1 MRQDMGRM
9 LSPKSM
15 SALLPKHKNNHTNM
29 RQFALTLAAMAISIA
44 TSAQDAV
51 SVKTSY
57 GILEGLDISGIKT
70 FKGVPF
76 AAPPTG
82 DNRWREPQ
90 PLQPWQGIR
99 ECHDYAPDPMQE
111 PIFGDMNFGADSI
124 SEDCLYLNIWTP
136 AITMNEKLPVLI
148 YFNGGGLMAGSGSEP
163 RYAGMAMARRGMI
176 CVTANYREGIF
187 GFFAHPELSKE
198 TAYKGSG
205 NYGFLDQQAAIRWVH
220 ENISLFGGDPERITI
235 AGESAGSMSV
245 SALMASPLSRG
256 LFAQAIGSSGSVIAD
271 KRVKSLAE
279 AEKAGVDMMRRMGYK
294 NVKEMRKVPAE
305 VLMKQ
310 ANVRNVP
317 VYNIDNHFLT
327 EQPFATYAAGRQ
339 MRVPLLVGGNSL
351 EMSPAAYFGYITMSG
366 REITMEDIAKTAS
379 GMFGDNTDEMLSLY
393 GITAPDDIYKQPGID
408 LCGDLFLA
416 YSTWRWGNIHN
427 ATSGQPVYR
436 YLYSRERP
444 KMMIEGKVAGL
455 AGGVKDKTEAE
466 EVVENKIPEIHGA
479 VHSADIEYAMGNLP
493 TNRVYDWQP
502 EDYMVSDIFMGYY
515 ANFVKTGN
523 PNGIGL
529 PQWLP
534 LDNSDSPGF
543 MVIDVKTRMEK
554 DAGAERR
561 YRRMN
566 EIFTPCR

>member
-1 MRQDMGRM
+1 
-9 LSPKSM
+9 
-15 SALLPKHKNNHTNM
+15 M

-51 SVKTSY
+51 SVNTSY

-198 TAYKGSG
+198 TPYKGSG

-279 AEKAGVDMMRRMGYK
+279 AEKAGVYMMRRMGYK

-351 EMSPAAYFGYITMSG
+351 EMSPAAYFGDITMSG

-416 YSTWRWGNIHN
+416 YSTWRWGNVHN

-534 LDNSDSPGF
+534 LDSSDSPGF

>member
-1 MRQDMGRM
+1 
-9 LSPKSM
+9 
-15 SALLPKHKNNHTNM
+15 M

-294 NVKEMRKVPAE
+294 SVKEMRKVPAK

-327 EQPFATYAAGRQ
+327 EQPLVTYAAGRQ

-379 GMFGDNTDEMLSLY
+379 GMFGDNTYEMLSLY
-393 GITAPDDIYKQPGID
+393 GITDPDDIYKQPGID

-466 EVVENKIPEIHGA
+466 EFVENKIPEIHGA

>member
-1 MRQDMGRM
+1 
-9 LSPKSM
+9 
-15 SALLPKHKNNHTNM
+15 M

-294 NVKEMRKVPAE
+294 NVKEMRRVPAE

-327 EQPFATYAAGRQ
+327 EQPLVTYAAGRQ

>member
-1 MRQDMGRM
+1 MR
-9 LSPKSM
+9 K
-15 SALLPKHKNNHTNM
+15 
-29 RQFALTLAAMAISIA
+29 FALTLAAMAISIA

-351 EMSPAAYFGYITMSG
+351 EMSPAAYFGDITMSG

-444 KMMIEGKVAGL
+444 KIMIEGKVAGL

-554 DAGAERR
+554 DAEAERR

>member
-1 MRQDMGRM
+1 
-9 LSPKSM
+9 
-15 SALLPKHKNNHTNM
+15 M

-163 RYAGMAMARRGMI
+163 RYAGMSMARRGMI

-279 AEKAGVDMMRRMGYK
+279 AEKAGMEMMRRMGYK

-534 LDNSDSPGF
+534 LDSSDSPGF

>member
-1 MRQDMGRM
+1 
-9 LSPKSM
+9 
-15 SALLPKHKNNHTNM
+15 M

-198 TAYKGSG
+198 TPYKGSG

-279 AEKAGVDMMRRMGYK
+279 AEKAGVEMMRRMGYK

-310 ANVRNVP
+310 ANVRNAP

-327 EQPFATYAAGRQ
+327 EQPLATYAAGRQ

-455 AGGVKDKTEAE
+455 AGGLKDKTEAE

>member
-1 MRQDMGRM
+1 
-9 LSPKSM
+9 
-15 SALLPKHKNNHTNM
+15 M

-51 SVKTSY
+51 SVNTSY

>member
-1 MRQDMGRM
+1 
-9 LSPKSM
+9 
-15 SALLPKHKNNHTNM
+15 M

-198 TAYKGSG
+198 TPYKGSG

-245 SALMASPLSRG
+245 SALIASPLSRG

-327 EQPFATYAAGRQ
+327 EQPLATYAAGRQ

>member
-1 MRQDMGRM
+1 MR
-9 LSPKSM
+9 K
-15 SALLPKHKNNHTNM
+15 
-29 RQFALTLAAMAISIA
+29 FALTLAAMAISIA

-294 NVKEMRKVPAE
+294 NVKEMRRVPAE

-327 EQPFATYAAGRQ
+327 EQPLATYAAGRQ

-379 GMFGDNTDEMLSLY
+379 GMFGDNTEEMLSLY

-529 PQWLP
+529 PQWLS

>member
-1 MRQDMGRM
+1 MR
-9 LSPKSM
+9 K
-15 SALLPKHKNNHTNM
+15 
-29 RQFALTLAAMAISIA
+29 FALTLAAMAISIA

-279 AEKAGVDMMRRMGYK
+279 AEKAGVEMMRRMGYK

-366 REITMEDIAKTAS
+366 REITMEDIARTAS

>member
-1 MRQDMGRM
+1 MRQI
-9 LSPKSM
+9 
-15 SALLPKHKNNHTNM
+15 
-29 RQFALTLAAMAISIA
+29 ALTLAAMAISIA

-220 ENISLFGGDPERITI
+220 ENISLFGGDPGRITI

-279 AEKAGVDMMRRMGYK
+279 AEKAGVEMMRRMGYK

-366 REITMEDIAKTAS
+366 REITMEDIARTAS

>member
-1 MRQDMGRM
+1 
-9 LSPKSM
+9 
-15 SALLPKHKNNHTNM
+15 M

-44 TSAQDAV
+44 TSAQDAL

-198 TAYKGSG
+198 TPYKGSG

-366 REITMEDIAKTAS
+366 REITMEDIARTAS

-427 ATSGQPVYR
+427 ATSGQSVYR

-534 LDNSDSPGF
+534 LDSSDSPGF

>member
-1 MRQDMGRM
+1 
-9 LSPKSM
+9 
-15 SALLPKHKNNHTNM
+15 M

-327 EQPFATYAAGRQ
+327 EQPLATYAAGRQ

-379 GMFGDNTDEMLSLY
+379 GMFGDNTYEMLSLY

-416 YSTWRWGNIHN
+416 YSTWRWGNVHN
-427 ATSGQPVYR
+427 ATSGQSVYR

-444 KMMIEGKVAGL
+444 KMMVEGKVAGL

>member
-1 MRQDMGRM
+1 
-9 LSPKSM
+9 
-15 SALLPKHKNNHTNM
+15 M

-279 AEKAGVDMMRRMGYK
+279 AEKAGMEMMRRMGYK
-294 NVKEMRKVPAE
+294 SVKEMRKVPAD

-317 VYNIDNHFLT
+317 IYNIDNHFLT

-379 GMFGDNTDEMLSLY
+379 GMFGDNTYEMLSLY
-393 GITAPDDIYKQPGID
+393 GITVPDDIYKQPGID

-427 ATSGQPVYR
+427 ATSGQSVYR

-515 ANFVKTGN
+515 VNFVKTGN

>member
-1 MRQDMGRM
+1 MR
-9 LSPKSM
+9 KI
-15 SALLPKHKNNHTNM
+15 
-29 RQFALTLAAMAISIA
+29 ALTLAAMAISIA

-294 NVKEMRKVPAE
+294 SVKEMRKVPAK

-327 EQPFATYAAGRQ
+327 EQPLATYAAGRQ

-379 GMFGDNTDEMLSLY
+379 GMFGDNTYEMLSLY

>member
-1 MRQDMGRM
+1 MR
-9 LSPKSM
+9 K
-15 SALLPKHKNNHTNM
+15 
-29 RQFALTLAAMAISIA
+29 FALTLAAMAISIA

-327 EQPFATYAAGRQ
+327 EQPFATYAEGRQ

-416 YSTWRWGNIHN
+416 YSTWRWGNVHN

-561 YRRMN
+561 YHRMN

>member
-1 MRQDMGRM
+1 
-9 LSPKSM
+9 
-15 SALLPKHKNNHTNM
+15 M

-534 LDNSDSPGF
+534 LDSSDSPGF

>member
-1 MRQDMGRM
+1 
-9 LSPKSM
+9 
-15 SALLPKHKNNHTNM
+15 M

-294 NVKEMRKVPAE
+294 SVKEMRKVPAK

-327 EQPFATYAAGRQ
+327 EQPLVTYAAGRQ

>member
-1 MRQDMGRM
+1 
-9 LSPKSM
+9 
-15 SALLPKHKNNHTNM
+15 M

-294 NVKEMRKVPAE
+294 SVKEMRKVPAK

-327 EQPFATYAAGRQ
+327 EQPLVTYAAGRQ

-529 PQWLP
+529 SQWLP

>member
-1 MRQDMGRM
+1 
-9 LSPKSM
+9 
-15 SALLPKHKNNHTNM
+15 M

-327 EQPFATYAAGRQ
+327 EQPYATYAAGRQ

>member
-1 MRQDMGRM
+1 MR
-9 LSPKSM
+9 K
-15 SALLPKHKNNHTNM
+15 
-29 RQFALTLAAMAISIA
+29 FALTLAAMAISIA

-294 NVKEMRKVPAE
+294 NVKEMRRVPAE
-305 VLMKQ
+305 ALMKQ

-327 EQPFATYAAGRQ
+327 EQPLATYAAGRQ

-534 LDNSDSPGF
+534 LDSSDSPGF

-554 DAGAERR
+554 DAGVERR

>member
-1 MRQDMGRM
+1 MR
-9 LSPKSM
+9 K
-15 SALLPKHKNNHTNM
+15 
-29 RQFALTLAAMAISIA
+29 FALTLAAMAISIA

-294 NVKEMRKVPAE
+294 NVKEMRRVPAE

-327 EQPFATYAAGRQ
+327 EQPLATYAAGRQ

>member
-1 MRQDMGRM
+1 
-9 LSPKSM
+9 
-15 SALLPKHKNNHTNM
+15 M

-327 EQPFATYAAGRQ
+327 EQPLATYAAGRQ

-534 LDNSDSPGF
+534 LDSSDSPGF

>member
-1 MRQDMGRM
+1 
-9 LSPKSM
+9 
-15 SALLPKHKNNHTNM
+15 M

-279 AEKAGVDMMRRMGYK
+279 AEKAGVEMMRRMGYK

-327 EQPFATYAAGRQ
+327 EQPLATYAAGRQ

-444 KMMIEGKVAGL
+444 KIMIEGKVAGL

-529 PQWLP
+529 PQWLS

>member
-1 MRQDMGRM
+1 MR
-9 LSPKSM
+9 K
-15 SALLPKHKNNHTNM
+15 
-29 RQFALTLAAMAISIA
+29 FALTLAAMAISIA

-279 AEKAGVDMMRRMGYK
+279 AEKAGVEMMRRMGYK

>member
-1 MRQDMGRM
+1 
-9 LSPKSM
+9 
-15 SALLPKHKNNHTNM
+15 M

-44 TSAQDAV
+44 TSAQDAL

-327 EQPFATYAAGRQ
+327 EQPLATYAAGRQ

-554 DAGAERR
+554 DAGVERR

>member
-1 MRQDMGRM
+1 
-9 LSPKSM
+9 
-15 SALLPKHKNNHTNM
+15 M

-51 SVKTSY
+51 SVNTSY

-111 PIFGDMNFGADSI
+111 PIFGDMNFGSDSI

-198 TAYKGSG
+198 TPYKGSG

-279 AEKAGVDMMRRMGYK
+279 AEKAGVYMMRRMGYK

-534 LDNSDSPGF
+534 LDNSNSPGF

>member
-1 MRQDMGRM
+1 
-9 LSPKSM
+9 
-15 SALLPKHKNNHTNM
+15 M

-90 PLQPWQGIR
+90 SLQPWQGIR

-198 TAYKGSG
+198 TSYKGSG

-366 REITMEDIAKTAS
+366 
-379 GMFGDNTDEMLSLY
+379 
-393 GITAPDDIYKQPGID
+393 
-408 LCGDLFLA
+408 
-416 YSTWRWGNIHN
+416 
-427 ATSGQPVYR
+427 
-436 YLYSRERP
+436 
-444 KMMIEGKVAGL
+444 
-455 AGGVKDKTEAE
+455 
-466 EVVENKIPEIHGA
+466 
-479 VHSADIEYAMGNLP
+479 
-493 TNRVYDWQP
+493 
-502 EDYMVSDIFMGYY
+502 
-515 ANFVKTGN
+515 
-523 PNGIGL
+523 
-529 PQWLP
+529 
-534 LDNSDSPGF
+534 
-543 MVIDVKTRMEK
+543 
-554 DAGAERR
+554 
-561 YRRMN
+561 
-566 EIFTPCR
+566 

>member
-1 MRQDMGRM
+1 
-9 LSPKSM
+9 
-15 SALLPKHKNNHTNM
+15 M

-198 TAYKGSG
+198 TPYKGSG

-279 AEKAGVDMMRRMGYK
+279 AEKAGMEMMRRMGYK
-294 NVKEMRKVPAE
+294 NVKEMRRVPAE

>member
-1 MRQDMGRM
+1 MR
-9 LSPKSM
+9 K
-15 SALLPKHKNNHTNM
+15 
-29 RQFALTLAAMAISIA
+29 FALTLAAMAISIA

-294 NVKEMRKVPAE
+294 NVKEMRRVPAE

-327 EQPFATYAAGRQ
+327 EQPLATYAAGRQ

-379 GMFGDNTDEMLSLY
+379 GMFGDNTYEMLSLY

>member
-1 MRQDMGRM
+1 
-9 LSPKSM
+9 
-15 SALLPKHKNNHTNM
+15 M

-327 EQPFATYAAGRQ
+327 EQPLATYAAGRQ

-351 EMSPAAYFGYITMSG
+351 EMSPAAYFGDITMSG
-366 REITMEDIAKTAS
+366 RDITMEDIAKTAS

>member
-1 MRQDMGRM
+1 MR
-9 LSPKSM
+9 K
-15 SALLPKHKNNHTNM
+15 
-29 RQFALTLAAMAISIA
+29 FALTLAAMAISIA

-327 EQPFATYAAGRQ
+327 EQPLVTYAAGRQ

-379 GMFGDNTDEMLSLY
+379 GMFGDNTYEMLSLY

-534 LDNSDSPGF
+534 LDNSDSPGV

>member
-1 MRQDMGRM
+1 MR
-9 LSPKSM
+9 K
-15 SALLPKHKNNHTNM
+15 
-29 RQFALTLAAMAISIA
+29 FALTLAAMAISIA

-294 NVKEMRKVPAE
+294 NVKEMRRVPAE

-327 EQPFATYAAGRQ
+327 EQPLATYAAGRQ

-366 REITMEDIAKTAS
+366 REITMEDIARTAS

-416 YSTWRWGNIHN
+416 YSTWRWGSIHN

>member
-1 MRQDMGRM
+1 
-9 LSPKSM
+9 
-15 SALLPKHKNNHTNM
+15 M

-187 GFFAHPELSKE
+187 GFFAHPELSKD

-245 SALMASPLSRG
+245 SVLMASPLSRG

-279 AEKAGVDMMRRMGYK
+279 AEKAGMEMMRRMGYK

-327 EQPFATYAAGRQ
+327 EQPLVTYAAGRQ

-379 GMFGDNTDEMLSLY
+379 GMFGDNTEEMLSLY
-393 GITAPDDIYKQPGID
+393 GITAPDDIYKNPGID

>member
-1 MRQDMGRM
+1 
-9 LSPKSM
+9 
-15 SALLPKHKNNHTNM
+15 M

-148 YFNGGGLMAGSGSEP
+148 SFNGGGLMAGSGSEP

-198 TAYKGSG
+198 TPYKGSG
-205 NYGFLDQQAAIRWVH
+205 NYGFLDQQAAVRWVH

-379 GMFGDNTDEMLSLY
+379 GMFGDNTYEMLSLY

-416 YSTWRWGNIHN
+416 YSTWRWGNLHN

-534 LDNSDSPGF
+534 VDDSDSPGF

>member
-1 MRQDMGRM
+1 
-9 LSPKSM
+9 
-15 SALLPKHKNNHTNM
+15 M

-136 AITMNEKLPVLI
+136 AITMNEKLPVLV

-245 SALMASPLSRG
+245 SALMASPLSRD

-294 NVKEMRKVPAE
+294 NVKEMRRVPAE

-327 EQPFATYAAGRQ
+327 EQPLVTYAAGRQ

-379 GMFGDNTDEMLSLY
+379 GMFGDNTYEMLSLY

-416 YSTWRWGNIHN
+416 YSTWRWGNVHD

>member
-1 MRQDMGRM
+1 
-9 LSPKSM
+9 
-15 SALLPKHKNNHTNM
+15 M

-327 EQPFATYAAGRQ
+327 EQPLATYAAGRQ
-339 MRVPLLVGGNSL
+339 MRIPLLVGGNSL

-379 GMFGDNTDEMLSLY
+379 GMFGDNTYEMLSLY

>member
-1 MRQDMGRM
+1 MR
-9 LSPKSM
+9 K
-15 SALLPKHKNNHTNM
+15 
-29 RQFALTLAAMAISIA
+29 FALTLAAMAISIA

-198 TAYKGSG
+198 TPYKGSG
-205 NYGFLDQQAAIRWVH
+205 NYGFLDQQAAVRWVH

-327 EQPFATYAAGRQ
+327 EQPLATYAAGRQ

-416 YSTWRWGNIHN
+416 YSTWRWGNVHN

-493 TNRVYDWQP
+493 TNGVYDWQP